1 MTQNQKETERKKIKE
16 LKKKK
21 SSIVT
26 NEILRYQRNSFTLSF
41 ERGTTKFVSNFQK
54 IFFFQSCLTMYCIKI
69 LLIMKLQTIIC
80 QIFSK
85 QNKKM

>member
-26 NEILRYQRNSFTLSF
+26 NEILRYQRNSFTFSF
-41 ERGTTKFVSNFQK
+41 KRGTTEFVSNLQK
-54 IFFFQSCLTMYCIKI
+54 IFFFQSCLKMYYIKK